1 MQLRIFQRF
10 IARLIINTG
19 AFYTATELTP
29 STHNEGWLSTLF
41 LAIIFAL
48 ISIIIMPIVSAITS
62 VISTLTL
69 GLYVVAINLGL
80 LYAMQALAI
89 VIDIDYVIDKSYW
102 ALLGAFI
109 ISSIVFVCNVILR
122 RKIVG
127 I

>member
-1 MQLRIFQRF
+1 
-10 IARLIINTG
+10 
-19 AFYTATELTP
+19 
-29 STHNEGWLSTLF
+29 
-41 LAIIFAL
+41 
-48 ISIIIMPIVSAITS
+48 MPIVSAITS